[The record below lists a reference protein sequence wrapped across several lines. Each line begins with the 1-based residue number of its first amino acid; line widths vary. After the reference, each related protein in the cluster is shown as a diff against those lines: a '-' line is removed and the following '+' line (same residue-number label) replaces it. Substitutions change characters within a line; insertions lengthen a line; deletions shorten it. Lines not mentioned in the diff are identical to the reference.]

1 MSKPILKILSGP
13 SPTQKGVSQ
22 AATSGLASV
31 FSAISNAADLAPHD
45 LDGLVQALHFK
56 NQVAK
61 AALRRSRWFG
71 GRFYNRV
78 SGEDPDY
85 VPLSGTHMRQ
95 ALLAAGIEPPD
106 FIVGSGKYQLRLD
119 ISLEAVA
126 ALLGEEVLKDQ
137 TS

>member
-1 MSKPILKILSGP
+1 
-13 SPTQKGVSQ
+13 
-22 AATSGLASV
+22 
-31 FSAISNAADLAPHD
+31 
-45 LDGLVQALHFK
+45 
-56 NQVAK
+56 
-61 AALRRSRWFG
+61 
-71 GRFYNRV
+71 
-78 SGEDPDY
+78 
-85 VPLSGTHMRQ
+85 MRQ